1 MTTPALTAS
10 DARAAVATALRR
22 IVPNADL
29 DALGDDAP
37 FRAELE
43 LDSLDFLS
51 FVEMLSEATGLRIDE
66 DDYPRLA
73 TMASSVELLTS
84 RSGAAPT

>member
-1 MTTPALTAS
+1 MTTSALTAT
-10 DARAAVATALRR
+10 DARAAVATAIRS
-22 IVPNADL
+22 IVPDADL
-29 DALGDDAP
+29 DTLGDDAT

-51 FVEMLSEATGLRIDE
+51 FVEVLSAATGVRIEE

-73 TMASSVELLTS
+73 TMASSVEFLTS
-84 RSGAAPT
+84 RSGAGPA

>member
-1 MTTPALTAS
+1 MTTSVLTAT
-10 DARAAVATALRR
+10 DARTAVAQAIRK
-22 IVPNADL
+22 IVPDADL
-29 DALGDDAP
+29 DALGDDAT

-51 FVEMLSEATGLRIDE
+51 FVQVLSEATGIRIDE

-73 TMASSVELLTS
+73 TMASSIDFLTS
-84 RSGAAPT
+84 RGGDA

>member
-1 MTTPALTAS
+1 MTTSVLTAA
-10 DARAAVATALRR
+10 DARSAVATAIRK
-22 IVPNADL
+22 IVPDADL
-29 DALGDDAP
+29 DALADDAT

-51 FVEMLSEATGLRIDE
+51 FVQVLSEATGIRIDE

-73 TMASSVELLTS
+73 TMASSVEFLTA
-84 RSGAAPT
+84 RGGAV

>member
-1 MTTPALTAS
+1 MTMPALTAA
-10 DARAAVATALRR
+10 DARTAVATAIRK
-22 IVPNADL
+22 IVPDADL
-29 DALGDDAP
+29 DALGDDAT

-51 FVEMLSEATGLRIDE
+51 FVEVLSEATGIRIDE

-73 TMASSVELLTS
+73 TMASSVDFLTA
-84 RSGAAPT
+84 RSGAGAA

>member
-1 MTTPALTAS
+1 MTTPTLTAT
-10 DARAAVATALRR
+10 DARAAVGTAIRS
-22 IVPNADL
+22 IVPDADL
-29 DALGDDAP
+29 DALGDEAG

-51 FVEMLSEATGLRIDE
+51 FVEVLSEATGLRIEE

-73 TMASSVELLTS
+73 TMASSIEFLTS
-84 RSGAAPT
+84 RSG